1 MNGLIDMRIGVS
13 RRLLA
18 GLVLAFAVGV
28 LAAMPRPALAQRG
41 KVVPVGTAWC
51 GVTDAGGSV
60 FFELSSDLRFVE
72 WIEISQPPPNDLT
85 ISTQEGQYGGTT
97 RAQIADNM
105 FIFRKDRQ
113 ETECRT
119 QRPGPNP
126 PPSGR
131 CTTAPCR
138 PSRCTTPGCR
148 GGGEVCETKDVNEM
162 MIRGTFRSPESL
174 SGVFSAIVQ
183 DGTDTRG
190 RTPVRI
196 DRRIG
201 TFIAWPQGTAPCP

>member
-1 MNGLIDMRIGVS
+1 MNRLNPIENPIA
-13 RRLLA
+13 RRLVL
-18 GLVLAFAVGV
+18 GLGLAFALGV
-28 LAAMPRPALAQRG
+28 LAAMPRPALAQRA
-41 KVVPVGTAWC
+41 KIVPAGTAWC

-60 FFELSSDLRFVE
+60 HFELSSDLRFVE
-72 WIEISQPPPNDLT
+72 WIEINQPPPKDVT

-97 RAQIADNM
+97 RAQIADDM

-131 CTTAPCR
+131 CNTAPCR

-162 MIRGTFRSPESL
+162 MIRGSFKSPESL

-190 RTPVRI
+190 RAPVRI

-201 TFIAWPQGTAPCP
+201 SFIAWPQGAAPCP